1 MSRSKPM
8 RRNDGKIF
16 WKPGTMLAPVPV
28 VLVTCQEPDKAPNII
43 TVAWAG
49 TVCTEPPVIAIA
61 LRPERH
67 SYGIIRER
75 GEFVVNLPTVQ
86 LVDKTD
92 WCGVVSGRTVDKF
105 ARTGLTPLPSRTV
118 RSPGIVECPVN
129 IECKVRQQIA
139 LGSHVLFLAEVMGVQ
154 VTSSLVTK
162 SGKLALDRAGLIAF
176 AHGAYYSLGKYL
188 GHFGFSVR
196 KQGKARNY

>member
-1 MSRSKPM
+1 
-8 RRNDGKIF
+8 
-16 WKPGTMLAPVPV
+16 MLAPVPV
-28 VLVTCQEPDKAPNII
+28 VLVTCQMPDKAPNIV

-49 TVCTEPPVIAIA
+49 TVCSDPPVIAIS

-67 SYGIIRER
+67 SYGVLRER

-105 ARTGLTPLPSRTV
+105 EHTGLTPLPSKTV
-118 RSPGIVECPVN
+118 RPPGIAECPVN

-139 LGSHVLFLAEVMGVQ
+139 LGSHVLFLGEVTGVQ
-154 VTSSLVTK
+154 VSSSLITK

-196 KQGKARNY
+196 KRGKAKNY